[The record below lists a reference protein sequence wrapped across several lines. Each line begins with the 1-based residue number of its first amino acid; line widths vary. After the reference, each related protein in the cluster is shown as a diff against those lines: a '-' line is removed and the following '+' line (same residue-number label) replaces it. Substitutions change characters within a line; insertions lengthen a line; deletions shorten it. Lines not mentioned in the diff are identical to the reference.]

1 VVAVD
6 RARALADKEPDLALV
21 ADKLPASPETL
32 QAATDASDAVIL
44 HLWRAT
50 QFVTDVSP
58 ARRVSGRWW
67 LTRTTVSTCAA
78 CTTLRRMVRPIS
90 ARYSTAVNHLPSCAY
105 CR

>member
-6 RARALADKEPDLALV
+6 RARALADKDPNLALV

-44 HLWRAT
+44 HLWLAT
-50 QFVTDVSP
+50 QVVTDVSP

-78 CTTLRRMVRPIS
+78 CTRAASNGPADLRALLVAVRD
-90 ARYSTAVNHLPSCAY
+90 RL
-105 CR
+105 